1 MKRAA
6 SIDNRMALFQN
17 AWLERLTVV
26 SAFWFLATWAVLLP
40 LIALAGWGAV
50 EPLQGLGLIAAGLLV
65 WSLFE
70 YAMHRY
76 LFHWTGRF
84 APLRA
89 VTFLIHGSHHAQPND
104 RLRNLMPP
112 VVSIPVGLCIW
123 GIFALLLGDAGTWL
137 FLGFMIGYVIYDLT
151 HFACHQLPMRSRLA
165 RAIKRHHM
173 RHHHIDS
180 DANFAVTLIVWD
192 FLFGSRVRSLKR

>member
-6 SIDNRMALFQN
+6 SIDNRMPLFQN

-26 SAFWFLATWAVLLP
+26 SLSWFLVTWGVLLP

-50 EPLQGLGLIAAGLLV
+50 GPLAGLGLAAAGLLV

-70 YAMHRY
+70 YAMHRF
-76 LFHWTGRF
+76 LFHWKARF
-84 APLRA
+84 APLQA
-89 VTFLIHGSHHAQPND
+89 LAFLIHGSHHLQPND

-112 VVSIPVGLCIW
+112 VVSIPVALCIW
-123 GIFALLLGDAGTWL
+123 GIFALLLGDAGTWA
-137 FLGFMIGYVIYDLT
+137 FLGFMLGYVMYDLT
-151 HFACHQLPMRSRLA
+151 HFACHQLPMRSGLA

-173 RHHHIDS
+173 RHHHIDEN
-180 DANFAVTLIVWD
+180 ANYAVT
-192 FLFGSRVRSLKR
+192 FLFWDRIFGSHLRSLKR